1 MSDST
6 APAPPPAPAMP
17 PPVPPDATG
26 RKARRLHPALRTAA
40 AALAL
45 ASLVVTAVFTVLIWA
60 QHPDTVGEYEE
71 QRRLLTCASAHTD
84 PKTWGEDTDGLD
96 CHKLYDMPKKAWDD
110 TYGVNHPSNRP
121 SDDSADESDS
131 SGDSGSDSD
140 SGVDTSGMTY
150 DECMD
155 HDETTLADCQAISES
170 S

>member
-1 MSDST
+1 MSDTT
-6 APAPPPAPAMP
+6 APVPPPAPAMP
-17 PPVPPDATG
+17 PAPPDPAG
-26 RKARRLHPALRTAA
+26 RRKRSLSALKVAA
-40 AALAL
+40 GALAV
-45 ASLVVTAVFTVLIWA
+45 ASLVTTAVFTVLIWA

-121 SDDSADESDS
+121 SDDSSGDSSDESDS
-131 SGDSGSDSD
+131 SDGSSD

-150 DECMD
+150 DECMEND
-155 HDETTLADCQAISES
+155 DTTLADCQAISES